1 MSTYTPKLK
10 KGDFRHKCIEIPR
23 LPRTGSVTVTGDEID
38 TSCTLPV
45 LTAHSPTVREHSG
58 RARRSGVVSDGSETL
73 DALDTTLSNL
83 RAHGGVEVSTLGRQ
97 LWLRHWL
104 RERRQLSEV
113 RRQLRRIGDRL
124 RDRPDT
130 FRWELNAN
138 TFGRDTDAGCLAHPR
153 REGST

>member
-1 MSTYTPKLK
+1 
-10 KGDFRHKCIEIPR
+10 
-23 LPRTGSVTVTGDEID
+23 
-38 TSCTLPV
+38 
-45 LTAHSPTVREHSG
+45 
-58 RARRSGVVSDGSETL
+58 L

-130 FRWELNAN
+130 LGWVSDAN
-138 TFGRDTDAGCLAHPR
+138 TLNRDTDVGCLAHPR